1 MRRRISRLPIRG
13 KLMLLAAAVTAVAL
27 VISGAVLVHYAHAG
41 SAQALRHRLETQAR
55 IVAVSSAAALT
66 FDDEPAAQNM
76 VEALAGDRAILAV
89 AIERTDGSPFLEYE
103 FGETALAQVVAQPG
117 VVHVSADIVLHER
130 IGVVHLWAT
139 NAELSIMLARV
150 LAVLAAAVFAALVVA
165 MLAASRLQRL
175 ISGPILALAGAA
187 TAVSKSHDYS
197 LRVPVSSEDEVGRL
211 VAAFNDM
218 LAQTQAQSSEL
229 QAYQHELERKVEQRT
244 ADLAAALKDAQAAAQ
259 AKADFLANMSHEIR
273 TPMNGVIGMLDLM
286 DAEQLDPQR
295 RSMLETARNSA
306 EALLGVINDVLDF
319 SKIEAGKLTLEHI
332 DVELRSLAEEVATL
346 FARQAHGKG
355 VEVACL
361 VESGAPALVR
371 TDPTRL
377 RQILANLMGNAV
389 KFTER
394 GEVSLTLRALDVE
407 GEQARVQ
414 IEVRDTG
421 IGMSQDALS
430 KLFQSFTQADTSTT
444 RRFGGTGLG
453 LAITK
458 RLVAAMG
465 GQIGVASSPGSG
477 STFTI
482 TLPLTVTAWT
492 APTKRSDLS
501 GLHILVVD
509 DNATNRLVLG
519 HHLDEWKVRRQSAAS
534 ALEGLQLAR
543 AAAAS
548 GSPLDMILLDYHMP
562 QVDGVEFLRALRA
575 DPPIANIPCLM
586 LSSLGDRPAA
596 VEDLSVA
603 AWLNKPLRQSQLY
616 SAIAMVSGLSAGWA
630 RASRAATSVA
640 QAPKAARFPGRVLLV
655 EDNIVNQQVAMR
667 LLATFGVTPHI
678 AANGLEGVERVQS
691 EHFDLVFM
699 DCQMPVMDGY
709 QACREIRRWELDTG
723 RARVPIVAMTANAM
737 QGDRERCLEAG
748 MDDYVSKPVK
758 RQTLEAALARW
769 LATDAAPASSATEL
783 PEAPS
788 DLVLDRTVLEQLR
801 QLFDGDL
808 SEVIAAY
815 LSDAP
820 AQIDSMS
827 NALARVDYAS
837 LGRAAHSL
845 RSSSRSLGAHRVAE
859 LATSIETKARA
870 QGALDEIRGLV
881 TQLRAAH
888 DAVGPALRQAGG
900 LQEPQ
905 ARAS

>member
-1 MRRRISRLPIRG
+1 
-13 KLMLLAAAVTAVAL
+13 MLLAAIVTAVAL
-27 VISGAVLVHYAHAG
+27 VVSGAVLVYYAFDG
-41 SAQALRHRLETQAR
+41 SARALRHRLETQAR
-55 IVAVSSAAALT
+55 IVALSSAAALT
-66 FDDEPAAQNM
+66 FDDAAAAKNM
-76 VEALAGDRAILAV
+76 VEALAGDQAILSV
-89 AIERTDGSPFLEYE
+89 AIERADGSRFLEHE
-103 FGETALAQVVAQPG
+103 FGDASFARVPTLPG
-117 VVHVSADIVLHER
+117 VIHVSAEIVLHER

-139 NAELSIMLARV
+139 NAELSVMLARV
-150 LAVLAAAVFAALVVA
+150 LAVLAAAVLAALVA
-165 MLAASRLQRL
+165 ALLAASRLQRL
-175 ISGPILALAGAA
+175 ISQPILALAGAA
-187 TAVSKSHDYS
+187 SAVSKSRDYGV
-197 LRVPVSSEDEVGRL
+197 RVPVSSEDEVGRL
-211 VAAFNDM
+211 VLAFNDM
-218 LAQTQAQSSEL
+218 LGEMQAQSGEL
-229 QAYQHELERKVEQRT
+229 QAYQQELERKVGQRT
-244 ADLAAALKDAQAAAQ
+244 ADLAAALEDAKAAAQ

-286 DAEQLDPQR
+286 DGDRLDPQR

-319 SKIEAGKLTLEHI
+319 SKIDAGKLTLEHI
-332 DVELRSLAEEVATL
+332 DVELRPLVEEVATL

-361 VESGAPALVR
+361 VEAGAPALVR

-394 GEVSLTLRALDVE
+394 GEVSLTLRTLEAS
-407 GEQARVQ
+407 GEHARLQ
-414 IEVRDTG
+414 MEVRDTG
-421 IGMSQDALS
+421 IGMSAEAMS

-458 RLVAAMG
+458 RLVDAMG
-465 GQIGVASSPGSG
+465 GEIGVASAPGAG
-477 STFTI
+477 STFTVV
-482 TLPLTVTAWT
+482 LPLAVTAWA

-519 HHLDEWKVRRQSAAS
+519 AHLDEWKVRRQSAAS

-562 QVDGVEFLRALRA
+562 HTDGVEFLRALRA
-575 DPPIANIPCLM
+575 DPRIAGVPCLM
-586 LSSLGDRPAA
+586 LSSLGDRPAGVDA
-596 VEDLSVA
+596 LGVA
-603 AWLNKPLRQSQLY
+603 AWLNKPVRQSQLY
-616 SAIAMVSGLSAGWA
+616 GAIAMVSGLSAGWA
-630 RASRAATSVA
+630 RAPRPGPVVAA
-640 QAPKAARFPGRVLLV
+640 QALQAVPFPGRVLLV
-655 EDNIVNQQVAMR
+655 EDNLVNQQVAMR

-699 DCQMPVMDGY
+699 DCQMPLMDGY
-709 QACREIRRWELDTG
+709 QACREIRDWE
-723 RARVPIVAMTANAM
+723 RATRRTRVPIVAMTANAM

-769 LATDAAPASSATEL
+769 LTPGAAAVPTRSEQSEPPLGLA
-783 PEAPS
+783 
-788 DLVLDRTVLEQLR
+788 LDRAVLEQLR

-820 AQIDSMS
+820 AQIDSMES
-827 NALARVDYAS
+827 AIASIDYTA

-845 RSSSRSLGAHRVAE
+845 RSSSRSVGAHGVAAA
-859 LATSIETKARA
+859 ATSIEAQARA
-870 QGALDEIRGLV
+870 HGALEEIRVLV
-881 TQLRAAH
+881 TQLRAAY
-888 DAVGPALRQAGG
+888 DAAAPALQAAGEGAGASTNRQA
-900 LQEPQ
+900 LT
-905 ARAS
+905 A